1 MKLPRAVILS
11 GKKFKVTV
19 DASRDDGE
27 CDLENMVM
35 IVGGKNLS
43 DILENFMHE
52 CFETILVIRSNR
64 YTVYAEGNDKIKF
77 VLDHAEFEN
86 AVKDFA
92 LAMEGVVKK

>member
-1 MKLPRAVILS
+1 MKLPRYVILS

-19 DASRDDGE
+19 DLTRDDGE
-27 CDLENMVM
+27 CDLENMIM
-35 IVGGKNLS
+35 TVGGKNPGDL
-43 DILENFMHE
+43 LENFMHE
-52 CFETILVIRSNR
+52 AFETILVIRSNR

-92 LAMEGVVKK
+92 LAMEGVVRK